1 MEKYI
6 KCIDKNNCDNLSNDL
21 SILTFEFIECDLTNL
36 PPILDKMI

>member
-6 KCIDKNNCDNLSNDL
+6 KCIDNNDLSNDL

-36 PPILDKMI
+36 PPSLD